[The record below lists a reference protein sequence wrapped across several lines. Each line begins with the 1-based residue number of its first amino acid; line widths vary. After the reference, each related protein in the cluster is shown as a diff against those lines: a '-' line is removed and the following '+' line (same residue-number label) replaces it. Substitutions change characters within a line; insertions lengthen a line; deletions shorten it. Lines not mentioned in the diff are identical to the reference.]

1 MKIIITRDSVCA
13 ADDTSA
19 PNQFE
24 LTLDDDA
31 SIQDI
36 VTRIA
41 WSSQMPKIAG
51 GKATWSVVSKEII
64 AVIAQSWKDPRM
76 TNFIEPNIEELDFEN
91 GTLKVHLNY
100 YSQMKPDVVFEVLE
114 QTKLKL

>member
-1 MKIIITRDSVCA
+1 MKIIVIRDSVCA
-13 ADDTSA
+13 ADDASA

-24 LTLDDDA
+24 LTMDDDA

-41 WSSQMPKIAG
+41 WSSNMPKIQG

-64 AVIAQSWKDPRM
+64 AVIAQSWKIPRM
-76 TNFIEPNIEELDFEN
+76 TNFIEPNIEDLDFEN
-91 GTLKVHLNY
+91 GTLKVYLNY
-100 YSQMKPDVVFEVLE
+100 YAQMKPDMVFEVLE
-114 QTKLKL
+114 KTKIKL